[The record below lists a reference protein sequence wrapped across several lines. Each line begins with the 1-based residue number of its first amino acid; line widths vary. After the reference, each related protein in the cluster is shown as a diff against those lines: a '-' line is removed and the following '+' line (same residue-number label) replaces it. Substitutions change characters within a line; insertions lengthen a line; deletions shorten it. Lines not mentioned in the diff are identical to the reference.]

1 MANALQLR
9 RGTTTE
15 HASFTGLVGEV
26 TVDTTKDTVVVHDG
40 STAGGYPLA
49 KFSDLTIANVTNLQ
63 TNLDAKVD
71 LAGDTMTGFL
81 TLHADPTSAFHAAT
95 KEYVDTIAAA
105 GIHYHEPV
113 RVETPSNLNAT
124 YDNGSSGVGATLTNA
139 GTNAAITID
148 GVALSSADRVLV
160 YNQTNAAHNGIYT
173 VTTVGDGS
181 TAWVLTR
188 ATDADSYGTS
198 DPDAFGEGD
207 AFFVKEGDTGAGEL
221 YVMNTTG
228 TITFGTTDITFTV
241 IAETAVYTAG
251 TGMSLDGTT
260 FSIGQPV
267 ATSDTV
273 TFAAAT
279 INGNITVTGT
289 VDGRDVA
296 ADGTKLD
303 GIEAGADVTD
313 ADNVSSAGALM
324 DSELTNITA
333 VKALNQGVSTSD
345 SPTFAGGS
353 FTGNVSF
360 GDGNRIYLGAG
371 NDLEILHDGSDS
383 YVRDIGT
390 GSLFLQG
397 TAGVNLRNASGEDYI
412 KCTSD
417 GLVQIYH
424 DNSEKLRTLTDGIQI
439 TGNLDASGWI
449 GIDSGDNIS
458 FSNNAHMNVD
468 VNGATRVRIEAD
480 GDMHADGD
488 VIAYSTTISDPRLKT
503 DIQKIEG
510 ALDKLCT
517 LSGYTFTYTPDNTAS
532 AGILSTEVAKVL
544 PSAIRPKKLPLKTG
558 DEETVYD
565 TVQYDQLHGL
575 LIEAIKELRE
585 EVADLKAKIEG

>member
-1 MANALQLR
+1 MTKARDLADFVSAGNPLADGTIDVADINGVTATTDEINILDGVTATTAELNILD
-9 RGTTTE
+9 GVTSTTSELNILDGVTATTTE
-15 HASFTGLVGEV
+15 LNYVDGV
-26 TVDTTKDTVVVHDG
+26 T
-40 STAGGYPLA
+40 S
-49 KFSDLTIANVTNLQ
+49 NVQ
-63 TNLDAKVD
+63 TQLDAKVD
-71 LAGDTMTGFL
+71 LAGDTMTGAL
-81 TLHADPTSAFHAAT
+81 VLSADPTVALGAAT
-95 KEYVDTIAAA
+95 KQYVDTIAAA
-105 GIHYHEPV
+105 GIHYHTAV
-113 RVETPSNLNAT
+113 RVEAPSNLNAT
-124 YDNGSSGVGATLTNA
+124 YDNGTSGVGATLTNA

-188 ATDADSYGTS
+188 ATDADSYGAS
-198 DPDAFGEGD
+198 DSDALGEGD
-207 AFFVKEGDTGAGEL
+207 AFFVLEGDTGAGEL

-228 TITFGTTDITFTV
+228 TITFGTTDITFSV
-241 IAETAVYTAG
+241 IAETAVYSAG
-251 TGMSLDGTT
+251 NGLNLDGTQFNINT
-260 FSIGQPV
+260 AI
-267 ATSDTV
+267 TS
-273 TFAAAT
+273 
-279 INGNITVTGT
+279 
-289 VDGRDVA
+289 
-296 ADGTKLD
+296 KLD
-303 GIEAGADVTD
+303 GIETGADVTD
-313 ADNVSSAGALM
+313 TTNVTAAGALM

-353 FTGNVSF
+353 FTGNVDF
-360 GDGNRIYLGAG
+360 GDGNVIRLGAG
-371 NDLEILHDGSDS
+371 QDL
-383 YVRDIGT
+383 
-390 GSLFLQG
+390 
-397 TAGVNLRNASGEDYI
+397 
-412 KCTSD
+412 
-417 GLVQIYH
+417 QIYH
-424 DNSEKLRTLTDGIQI
+424 DGSNSYISDVG
-439 TGNLDASGWI
+439 TGNLEIRAQNLLIKNSAGTETCAYFDQDGAVGLYYDSSVKLSTTSSGISVSGVVQSTNGRFQRDSNDYLDFSDNSYASI
-449 GIDSGDNIS
+449 
-458 FSNNAHMNVD
+458 V
-468 VNGATRVRIEAD
+468 VNGSERARFESD
-480 GDMHADGD
+480 GDFHADGD